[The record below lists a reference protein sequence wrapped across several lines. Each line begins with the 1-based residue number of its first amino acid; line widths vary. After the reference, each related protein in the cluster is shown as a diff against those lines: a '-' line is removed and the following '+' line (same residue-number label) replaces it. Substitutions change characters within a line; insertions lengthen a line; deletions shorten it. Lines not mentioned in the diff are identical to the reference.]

1 MICIYGT
8 VADCNEYIISYNAL
22 TAVVQ
27 YTDLHWLW
35 FLCSI
40 AQMPAIETAMTPHL
54 IGKTPHLHAC
64 NSCFTCVSVPL
75 LVSPSVQAT
84 VNSVTTV
91 EGDTVTLSC
100 TATGIPQPT
109 IEWYKLSVNSLYYV
123 V

>member
-1 MICIYGT
+1 
-8 VADCNEYIISYNAL
+8 
-22 TAVVQ
+22 
-27 YTDLHWLW
+27 
-35 FLCSI
+35 
-40 AQMPAIETAMTPHL
+40 MTPHL

-84 VNSVTTV
+84 VDSVTTV

-123 V
+123 VLCTHQYVCAYISNEANLAKS